1 MKDLTNCRVAI
12 LATDGFE
19 KSELFEPK
27 KALEKAG
34 ATCLI
39 ISLKSGDIKSWEK
52 GNWSDAIEVDQT
64 VANVKPEDFNALLV
78 PGGVMSPDRLRGDKE
93 AVEFVRSFVTTG
105 KPIAAICHG
114 PQILI
119 DAYAVK
125 GRNMTSYPALRLD
138 LENAGADWEDSEVVV
153 DQGLVTS
160 RKPEDIPAFNKA
172 MIALYMEGPQP
183 PMPHAHEAEQV
194 RRSLQ

>member
-27 KALEKAG
+27 RALEKAG

-39 ISLKSGDIKSWEK
+39 ISLKSGEIKGWEK
-52 GNWSDAIEVDQT
+52 GNWSDSIDVDQT
-64 VANVKPEDFNALLV
+64 VKNTLHEDFNALLI
-78 PGGVMSPDRLRGDKE
+78 PGGVMSPDKLRNDE
-93 AVEFVRSFVTTG
+93 DAVDFVRAFVMTG

-114 PQILI
+114 PQVLI
-119 DAYAVK
+119 NAEAVQ
-125 GRNMTSYPALRLD
+125 GRKMTSYSSVRMD
-138 LENAGADWEDSEVVV
+138 LENAGAEWEDSEVVV

-160 RKPEDIPAFNKA
+160 RSPSDIPAFNKQ
-172 MIALYMEGPQP
+172 MIETFKEGHHPIF
-183 PMPHAHEAEQV
+183 
-194 RRSLQ
+194 RSAPKDRPTRSFQ

>member
-78 PGGVMSPDRLRGDKE
+78 PGGVMSPDKLRGDKD
-93 AVEFVRSFVTTG
+93 AVEFVRSFVTAG

-172 MIALYMEGPQP
+172 MIALYMEGPQQP
-183 PMPHAHEAEQV
+183 FPHSHEQDQA